1 VDGVQRGSEGKITVA
16 KGETKV
22 VVYEKPTCSTCRQV
36 KRALTEKGV
45 DFTCVNYIEEPL
57 SAKELKQLLQQAG
70 LRPQDA
76 LRTKE
81 VAYREHVAGKDLTD
95 DQLIQIMAEHSEL
108 LQRPIV
114 VRGNKAVLARPVDK
128 LAELGIG

>member
-1 VDGVQRGSEGKITVA
+1 
-16 KGETKV
+16 
-22 VVYEKPTCSTCRQV
+22 
-36 KRALTEKGV
+36 V
-45 DFTCVNYIEEPL
+45 DFTSVNYIEEPL

-81 VAYREHVAGKDLTD
+81 AAYREHVAGRDLTD
-95 DQLIQIMAEHSEL
+95 DRLIQIMAEHSEL

-128 LAELGIG
+128 LAELNLE

>member
-1 VDGVQRGSEGKITVA
+1 M
-16 KGETKV
+16 
-22 VVYEKPTCSTCRQV
+22 
-36 KRALTEKGV
+36 
-45 DFTCVNYIEEPL
+45 DFTSINYIEEPL
-57 SAKELKQLLQQAG
+57 SAKELKQLLQKTG

-81 VAYREHVAGKDLTD
+81 PAYREHVAGRNLSD
-95 DQLIQIMAEHSEL
+95 DQLIRIMAEHSEL

-128 LAELGIG
+128 LAELNFE